1 MAGVGFPS
9 PVAPCR
15 SCRPHP
21 KVRRY
26 RSVPDHGTGA
36 YPTRTGEPL
45 IPLVRSGPFLGAAS
59 NDYVSAFGA
68 PKDGLAK
75 PVLALF
81 GFPGIDRRGVNRAL
95 APRLPTTKTW
105 QRN

>member
-21 KVRRY
+21 NVRRY

-45 IPLVRSGPFLGAAS
+45 IPLVRSGPFLEAAP
-59 NDYVSAFGA
+59 NEYVSTSGA
-68 PKDGLAK
+68 PSKTDSQHW
-75 PVLALF
+75 LALF
-81 GFPGIDRRGVNRAL
+81 GFPGIDRR
-95 APRLPTTKTW
+95 
-105 QRN
+105 